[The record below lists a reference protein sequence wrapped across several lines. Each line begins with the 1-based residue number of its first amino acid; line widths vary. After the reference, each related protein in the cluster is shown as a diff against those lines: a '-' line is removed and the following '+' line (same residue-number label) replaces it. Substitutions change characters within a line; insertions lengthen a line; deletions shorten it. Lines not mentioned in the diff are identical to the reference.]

1 MSTMVYQI
9 QFNCLRYKTN
19 CYQDKL
25 TSAQVISKLP
35 GRSSISEICAGAL
48 SSTLP
53 SFSNNLWSF
62 FSRSGWKLST
72 ERYGTSARQGIS
84 GTLKKISKK
93 KKLFVWGIALESF
106 LLPSFFTMFGITG
119 LFNSRILLLDCYQ
132 VW

>member
-1 MSTMVYQI
+1 MSTMVHQI

-19 CYQDKL
+19 CYQDKI

-84 GTLKKISKK
+84 GTLKKNKSKK
-93 KKLFVWGIALESF
+93 KIICLGDTFRKFSPAFFLYNVWYNRFI
-106 LLPSFFTMFGITG
+106 
-119 LFNSRILLLDCYQ
+119 
-132 VW
+132 